1 MVTSMTESRWRWIGF
16 NTQSKL
22 LYLYLRYDFLLVT
35 YTDKRGYLPEISVL
49 ENQCML
55 WIKKNDI

>member
-1 MVTSMTESRWRWIGF
+1 MVTSMTESRWHWIGF

-35 YTDKRGYLPEISVL
+35 YTDKRGYLPEINVL